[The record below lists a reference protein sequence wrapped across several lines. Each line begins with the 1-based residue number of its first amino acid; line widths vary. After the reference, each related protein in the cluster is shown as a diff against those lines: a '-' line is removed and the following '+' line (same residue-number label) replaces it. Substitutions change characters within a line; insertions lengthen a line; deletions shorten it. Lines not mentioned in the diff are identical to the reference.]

1 MEIDTPLEHLLTAI
15 LGICAFAGFVYS
27 CHEMCR
33 GSRKP
38 IQFEEEKINIEI

>member
-1 MEIDTPLEHLLTAI
+1 MQIDTPIEHLTTAI
-15 LGICAFAGFVYS
+15 LGVIAFAGFVYS

-38 IQFEEEKINIEI
+38 IKFEEEKIKIEI